1 MAKFD
6 METKVLIAFSAALI
20 AAILLL
26 LLLLLAYIVN
36 STTNPALLRA
46 RAYAVDA
53 CMIKM
58 AHEDIDTHQKT
69 DLCAGFVERM
79 EAIPEG
85 AGSEMLDERA
95 DFIFKCMT
103 ESAAGSS
110 LSKIELT
117 SHCEQLLKRI
127 EK

>member
-1 MAKFD
+1 
-6 METKVLIAFSAALI
+6 MESKILIAFTAVLI
-20 AAILLL
+20 AAILLH
-26 LLLLLAYIVN
+26 AYVVN
-36 STTNPALLRA
+36 SMPDPALLRA

-58 AHEDIDTHQKT
+58 AHEDIDPHQKT
-69 DLCAGFVERM
+69 DLCAGLAERM
-79 EAIPEG
+79 EAMPDG
-85 AGSEMLDERA
+85 AGSKMLDERA
-95 DFIFKCMT
+95 DFIFKCMA

>member
-6 METKVLIAFSAALI
+6 METKALIAFIAALI

-26 LLLLLAYIVN
+26 LLHACIVN
-36 STTNPALLRA
+36 STTDPALLRA
-46 RAYAVDA
+46 KAYAVDA

-58 AHEDIDTHQKT
+58 AHEDIDPHQKT
-69 DLCAGFVERM
+69 DLCAGLVERM

>member
-6 METKVLIAFSAALI
+6 MESKILIAFVAALI
-20 AAILLL
+20 AALLFH
-26 LLLLLAYIVN
+26 AHIVN

-58 AHEDIDTHQKT
+58 AHEDIDHHQKT
-69 DLCAGFVERM
+69 DLCAGLAERM

-85 AGSEMLDERA
+85 AGSKMLDERA

>member
-1 MAKFD
+1 MAKID
-6 METKVLIAFSAALI
+6 RETKVLIAFSAVLI
-20 AAILLL
+20 AAILLH
-26 LLLLLAYIVN
+26 AYIVN

-58 AHEDIDTHQKT
+58 AHEDIDPHQKT
-69 DLCAGFVERM
+69 DLCAGLAERM
-79 EAIPEG
+79 EAMPDG
-85 AGSEMLDERA
+85 AGSKMLDERA
-95 DFIFKCMT
+95 DFIFRCMA

>member
-1 MAKFD
+1 MIKIMAKFD

-20 AAILLL
+20 AAI
-26 LLLLLAYIVN
+26 LLLAYIVN

-58 AHEDIDTHQKT
+58 AHEDIAPHQKT

>member
-6 METKVLIAFSAALI
+6 METKILIAFSAVLI
-20 AAILLL
+20 AAILLH
-26 LLLLLAYIVN
+26 ACIIK
-36 STTNPALLRA
+36 SPTNPALLRA
-46 RAYAVDA
+46 KAYAVDA

-58 AHEDIDTHQKT
+58 AHEDIDPLQKM
-69 DLCAGFVERM
+69 DLCAGLVERM